1 MAPSSDD
8 SSAAPHDS
16 LVSGSSSAA
25 HDAPGAPAEPIA
37 GTGVVARYPWAVFV
51 VPYVLFVALS
61 ALEPKPGESLAMFG
75 WTVPAIGYPAVYSGK
90 IVLVMISMIWLG
102 AGYRQFAWKLSPLA
116 LVVGVVGAAVWIGLC
131 KLELERFAAD
141 LPGGKQ
147 IFDYGQ
153 RSGFDPL
160 TYFAAQPLAAYAFL
174 AVRFWGLVVIVPVIE
189 EFFLR
194 GFVMRYFVNEAWWE
208 VPFGTLTGAALVAGT
223 LVPILTHPTTELL
236 AVVAWF
242 SMVTWLMW
250 RTRNMWDC
258 VVAHMTT
265 NLLLGIWVVARGDWF
280 LM

>member
-1 MAPSSDD
+1 MAPPSDA
-8 SSAAPHDS
+8 S
-16 LVSGSSSAA
+16 
-25 HDAPGAPAEPIA
+25 PGAPHEPRTNAPAGAHDDADGVPPEPIA
-37 GTGVVARYPWAVFV
+37 GTGVVARYPWAVFI

-75 WTVPAIGYPAVYSGK
+75 WTVPAIGYPAVYCAK
-90 IVLVMISMIWLG
+90 LVVVMISMIWLR

-131 KLELERFAAD
+131 KLELERFAAE

-160 TYFAAQPLAAYAFL
+160 AYFAAQPLAAYAFL

-194 GFVMRYFVNEAWWE
+194 GFVMRYFIDDAWWK
-208 VPFGTLTGAALVAGT
+208 VPFGTLTRAALVAGT
-223 LVPILTHPTTELL
+223 LVPIVTHPMTELL
-236 AVVAWF
+236 AVVTWF

-265 NLLLGIWVVARGDWF
+265 NLLLGIWVVARGDWY